1 MITAFFNISGGE
13 LFVIILVIYIVFGPA
28 KIPEIARWLGK
39 GINEVKR
46 ATSEIRDEIDRE
58 TGDIR
63 GASRKLQDDFRKEF
77 RDLDTLHTDPAI
89 AKPDHSVEAEPAKA
103 TDDPYNLD
111 NDKDAADGNEKEDE
125 ENNEKKN

>member
-63 GASRKLQDDFRKEF
+63 GASRKLTDDFKKEF
-77 RDLDTLHTDPAI
+77 SDLDTLHTDPVVT
-89 AKPDHSVEAEPAKA
+89 KPAHSVEAETNNI
-103 TDDPYNLD
+103 TDDPYNL
-111 NDKDAADGNEKEDE
+111 NDDKNTAADIEKDDE
-125 ENNEKKN
+125 EKKKPS

>member
-13 LFVIILVIYIVFGPA
+13 IFIIILVIYIVFGPG

-63 GASRKLQDDFRKEF
+63 KATGKVRDDFTREFTEVRKATEKSAT
-77 RDLDTLHTDPAI
+77 DL
-89 AKPDHSVEAEPAKA
+89 KPDHTVEMASDETA
-103 TDDPYNLD
+103 DDPYKLNETD
-111 NDKDAADGNEKEDE
+111 DEDTAEKE
-125 ENNEKKN
+125 K

>member
-13 LFVIILVIYIVFGPA
+13 IFIIILVIYIVFGPG

-63 GASRKLQDDFRKEF
+63 NATGRIKDDFTREFTEVRKATEKAAP
-77 RDLDTLHTDPAI
+77 DL
-89 AKPDHSVEAEPAKA
+89 KPDHTVELASDETP
-103 TDDPYNLD
+103 DDPYKLNETD
-111 NDKDAADGNEKEDE
+111 DEDIVDKEK
-125 ENNEKKN
+125 

>member
-1 MITAFFNISGGE
+1 VITAFFNISGGE
-13 LFVIILVIYIVFGPA
+13 LFVIILVVYIVFGPA

-63 GASRKLQDDFRKEF
+63 GASRKLKDDFKKEF
-77 RDLDTLHTDPAI
+77 NDLDTLHADPTVT
-89 AKPDHSVEAEPAKA
+89 KPDHTVESESGKA
-103 TDDPYNLD
+103 TDDPYKLNDDANAVDD
-111 NDKDAADGNEKEDE
+111 NEQEDK
-125 ENNEKKN
+125 EKK

>member
-13 LFVIILVIYIVFGPA
+13 IFIIILVIYIVFGPG

-46 ATSEIRDEIDRE
+46 ATSEIRDEFDRE

-63 GASRKLQDDFRKEF
+63 NATGRIKDDFTREFTEVRKATEKAAP
-77 RDLDTLHTDPAI
+77 DL
-89 AKPDHSVEAEPAKA
+89 KPDHAVELASDETP
-103 TDDPYNLD
+103 DDPYKLNETD
-111 NDKDAADGNEKEDE
+111 DEDIVDKEK
-125 ENNEKKN
+125 

>member
-1 MITAFFNISGGE
+1 LITAFFNISGGE
-13 LFVIILVIYIVFGPA
+13 IFIIILVIYIVFGPG

-63 GASRKLQDDFRKEF
+63 NATGRIKDDFTREFTEVRKATEKAAP
-77 RDLDTLHTDPAI
+77 DL
-89 AKPDHSVEAEPAKA
+89 KPDHAVEMSGDETP
-103 TDDPYNLD
+103 DDPYKLNETD
-111 NDKDAADGNEKEDE
+111 DEDTVDKEK
-125 ENNEKKN
+125 

>member
-1 MITAFFNISGGE
+1 VITAFFNISGGE
-13 LFVIILVIYIVFGPA
+13 LFVIILVVYIVFGPA

-63 GASRKLQDDFRKEF
+63 GASRKLKDDFKKEF
-77 RDLDTLHTDPAI
+77 NDLDTLHADPTVT
-89 AKPDHSVEAEPAKA
+89 KPEHAVEAEPGKA
-103 TDDPYNLD
+103 TDDPYNL
-111 NDKDAADGNEKEDE
+111 NDDANAADDNEQEDKEK
-125 ENNEKKN
+125 NNHS